1 MGGAFLVASWQSRD
15 DCPSMAKIISQNSN
29 SPRVLPRAGHF
40 VDTCVGV
47 NEIYACQQ
55 PTLGERSDT
64 TTHTQDVHPQLDLQ
78 QLRVT
83 ELVQVVGLE
92 KERTNEGKNERTNE
106 RKNDAERTNERCR
119 TKERTKERYVAT
131 RLRTYYTCTVRTYE
145 RGNER
150 RNGRRKEGIRKEGWM
165 ERTNERTNER
175 CKTKE

>member
-29 SPRVLPRAGHF
+29 SPRLLPRAGHF

-92 KERTNEGKNERTNE
+92 TAWIHAKTSSGSASCEKVPPPLRRLCPKTRSSMKARAGVDMVSPKTRS
-106 RKNDAERTNERCR
+106 RCDR
-119 TKERTKERYVAT
+119 SFPRSF
-131 RLRTYYTCTVRTYE
+131 LRFYFCSFDPVFFLPSCS
-145 RGNER
+145 N
-150 RNGRRKEGIRKEGWM
+150 
-165 ERTNERTNER
+165 
-175 CKTKE
+175 